1 MSSVTVVVPAYN
13 EGSLFAAALSSLSE
27 YFAIHRGSGYEF
39 HFLIVDDG
47 STDETGAVAAT
58 FARWRPNVR
67 VVRHEHNRGLGAA
80 LRTAFAAV
88 DTDLAVLLDADLTYS
103 PAVAMRLVEELE
115 ASHAD
120 IAMASPYMAGGSVV
134 GVPFLRRVLSR
145 EANRLLSLAVCGK
158 YATLTCMVRAFRV
171 CALRELQFRSDD
183 KPAVAEMLLDA
194 LRKKMPVAEVPATL
208 EWTAERRATRGSFNI
223 SRTVAQ
229 TYSTLALAFRH
240 RPALWLAVPGL
251 FPGLLPLVVGLLL
264 ILRVKSTTLAIG
276 TTATIVVQYTS
287 LALFTGQITAFLGRR
302 FRQKRRLQTNGA
314 LKNNGYDPSSR
325 TA

>member
-120 IAMASPYMAGGSVV
+120 IAMASPYMPGGSVV

-194 LRKKMPVAEVPATL
+194 LRKKMRVVEVPATL
-208 EWTAERRATRGSFNI
+208 EWTAERRCHPRQFQYFTHGRANVQHACAGLSSSPRA
-223 SRTVAQ
+223 VAGGPR
-229 TYSTLALAFRH
+229 ALSGAPPARRRAAADTSSQVHDARH
-240 RPALWLAVPGL
+240 RHDRNDRRSVHEPS
-251 FPGLLPLVVGLLL
+251 PLYRANHRFFGTK
-264 ILRVKSTTLAIG
+264 ISPKTSPSNERST
-276 TTATIVVQYTS
+276 
-287 LALFTGQITAFLGRR
+287 
-302 FRQKRRLQTNGA
+302 K
-314 LKNNGYDPSSR
+314 K
-325 TA
+325 